1 MDYLHNAEYEAAVEK
16 TRAARVMFVLASLL
30 CEDRG
35 ETGLLDWSLARP
47 HSVSPAS
54 DTLPLQ
60 LCTVLHRTAP
70 YCAVPTG
77 DPANVILCKSRQ
89 PRHPPTELSDPS
101 FPSSP
106 INYVTRS
113 RLPHPNDATKETKKT
128 PRLRHCFWIPQFLNT

>member
-1 MDYLHNAEYEAAVEK
+1 MDYLHNPQYEAADEK
-16 TRAARVMFVLASLL
+16 PRTARVMLVVSSLR
-30 CEDRG
+30 CEVRG
-35 ETGLLDWSLARP
+35 DTGLLDWSLARP
-47 HSVSPAS
+47 HSVSPSS

-101 FPSSP
+101 FPSST
-106 INYVTRS
+106 NNNVTRS
-113 RLPHPNDATKETKKT
+113 RLPLPIVAT
-128 PRLRHCFWIPQFLNT
+128 